1 MARAQAPRQR
11 AKFSATLSPQCAQH
25 IALTQ
30 AQKTAVKKSTLVR
43 SDKPHAVKM
52 AEGTNVAQRK
62 NPKKTNDSNVST
74 EPAPNFQKLPPVDAA
89 RPEPIAFPAAA
100 TKPVRAKATQPKAP
114 AAPRATAKAQ
124 PETQA
129 QAIWQQDNPIKRRI
143 DDLKAR
149 NAQLA
154 EQIQQ
159 VQTFSTARGQ

>member
-1 MARAQAPRQR
+1 M
-11 AKFSATLSPQCAQH
+11 
-25 IALTQ
+25 
-30 AQKTAVKKSTLVR
+30 R

-62 NPKKTNDSNVST
+62 NPKKTNDSDVPT
-74 EPAPNFQKLPPVDAA
+74 EPGLNIQKLPPVEVAQ
-89 RPEPIAFPAAA
+89 PEPIALPAAA
-100 TKPVRAKATQPKAP
+100 AKPVRAKATQPKAP

-124 PETQA
+124 PETPA